1 MDLVHAPIFVYTSV
15 IFLTKTDANK
25 STSPRTSNFFF
36 LPMIFDHEVIIE
48 FTQIAII
55 VQILN
60 QQSIIVHNILV

>member
-1 MDLVHAPIFVYTSV
+1 MQTKVPPQEPV
-15 IFLTKTDANK
+15 I
-25 STSPRTSNFFF
+25 FF

>member
-1 MDLVHAPIFVYTSV
+1 MHQYLCTLYLFFLQRQMQTKVPPQEPV
-15 IFLTKTDANK
+15 I
-25 STSPRTSNFFF
+25 FF